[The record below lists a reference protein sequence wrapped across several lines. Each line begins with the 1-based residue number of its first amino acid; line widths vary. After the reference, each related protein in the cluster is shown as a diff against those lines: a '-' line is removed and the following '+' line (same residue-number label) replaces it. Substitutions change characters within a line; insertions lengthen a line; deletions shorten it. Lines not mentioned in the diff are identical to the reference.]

1 MLYKKKG
8 YPVEDELVLCTVNSV
23 QPNGVFASL
32 DEYEKG
38 GMIHISEIA
47 PGRIRNI
54 RDYVV
59 EGKKI
64 VCKVL
69 KINTERGHIDLS
81 LRRVNEGQRREK
93 IDVIKQEQVAE
104 KIVENVANKLKLDVK
119 KLYEELLQKSN
130 YGRLFPMFEDAVKGN
145 VKLEQLDIDKKIV
158 EELVT
163 GIGQRIA
170 KPEVEIKGDLKLRS
184 YSADGIE
191 IIKAALK
198 KAEDNAKG
206 MLEMRYKGGGD
217 FKVVLKAEDYKTAE
231 KVLKSSIDA
240 VIEHMRKN
248 KGEAEFVRQ
257 EA

>member
-1 MLYKKKG
+1 MLYRKKG
-8 YPVEDELVLCTVNSV
+8 VPQEDEFVMCTVSSV
-23 QPNGVFASL
+23 QPHGVFASL
-32 DEYEKG
+32 DEYEKS

-69 KINTERGHIDLS
+69 KINQEKGHIDLS

-93 IDVIKQEQVAE
+93 IDEIKQEQVAE
-104 KIVENVANKLKLDVK
+104 KIVESVANKLNINIKP
-119 KLYEELLQKSN
+119 LYEELLQKSN
-130 YGRLFPMFEDAVKGN
+130 YGRLFPLFEGVVKGN
-145 VKLEQLDIDKKIV
+145 IKLDDINIDNDTVK
-158 EELVT
+158 ELLS
-163 GIGQRIA
+163 IIRQRIK

-184 YSADGIE
+184 YAPNGID
-191 IIKAALK
+191 IIKSALK
-198 KAEDNAKG
+198 NAEDNANG
-206 MLEMRYKGGGD
+206 MIDIRYKGAGN
-217 FKVVLKAEDYKTAE
+217 FKVIIKADDYKTAE
-231 KVLKSSIDA
+231 KFLKDSIDSA
-240 VIEHMRKN
+240 IGHMRKN